1 MSIRT
6 FDEIHSDPKKI
17 ILDKARLINLPK
29 IPKFIKTK
37 KDAKKLLLQICKY
50 ESFDSESR
58 QKKLYKLYRFFY
70 IYMSSIIY
78 ERVID
83 MNNQIEN
90 NGFTVEHIPSP
101 FYFSGTRNTDK
112 FNILIY
118 DLILNKTK
126 NKTVN
131 NNQIKMSE
139 IAIYFLNKYKVIDKY
154 VKVDRSIDSIQ
165 FGNQLM
171 LGLFSS
177 ARSKDIIT
185 LITDIVKQDYR
196 RVACYLYDEMSYY
209 SKFNKITKFLKE
221 TCSKPVI
228 SEKDIK
234 LITKYYKDFLIFI
247 LNAKNFDDFTMYKGN
262 IKIYNEEIIETHQI
276 LYINLITE
284 LINPR
289 GYNDYQY
296 NNYTPF
302 INVKILTLF
311 IQKCL
316 DKNSLVILNIL
327 NILHPLLSENNIKG
341 IFNYLATT
349 SPNDVCNFISNEL
362 NE

>member
-6 FDEIHSDPKKI
+6 FEEIHDDPKKI

-50 ESFDSESR
+50 ESFDYESR

-83 MNNQIEN
+83 MNDQIEN

-101 FYFSGTRNTDK
+101 FYFSGTRNEDK
-112 FNILIY
+112 FNILIH

-126 NKTVN
+126 NKTKNQTVN
-131 NNQIKMSE
+131 NKNKMSE
-139 IAIYFLNKYKVIDKY
+139 ITIYFLNKYKVIDKY
-154 VKVDRSIDSIQ
+154 VKADRSRDSIQ

-177 ARSKDIIT
+177 VRSKDIIT

-196 RVACYLYDEMSYY
+196 RVACYLYDEMSPY
-209 SKFNKITKFLKE
+209 SEFNKITTFLKE
-221 TCSKPVI
+221 TCSNRVI

-234 LITKYYKDFLIFI
+234 LITKYYQDFLIFI
-247 LNAKNFDDFTMYKGN
+247 LNAKNFDDFIM
-262 IKIYNEEIIETHQI
+262 YNEETIEAHKI

-289 GYNDYQY
+289 GYNDSEY
-296 NNYTPF
+296 NNYKPF
-302 INVKILTLF
+302 INVKMLTSF
-311 IQKCL
+311 IQKFL
-316 DKNSLVILNIL
+316 DQNSLVLLNIL
-327 NILHPLLSENNIKG
+327 NILHALLTENDIKG

-349 SPNDVCNFISNEL
+349 SPNDVCNFINNEL
-362 NE
+362 SE